1 MGEGGQNRGKHQEND
16 IHMYTYGSFPIFFSN
31 NLCMLLYVY
40 VTLLDSDIICTPK
53 LDVLFRIEKDINHK
67 CGS

>member
-1 MGEGGQNRGKHQEND
+1 MGV
-16 IHMYTYGSFPIFFSN
+16 SLFFN
-31 NLCMLLYVY
+31 EYLCMLLYVY